1 MSESE
6 SKQGLNLG
14 NVVIDIFIIILLI
27 VGVWYLREAFIGIP
41 IIENIAIAI
50 FIISGAGI
58 LVLLAV
64 AIIGILNRKNAE

>member
-1 MSESE
+1 MSDSKE
-6 SKQGLNLG
+6 KQGLDIG

-27 VGVWYLREAFIGIP
+27 AGVWYLKEAFTGIP

-64 AIIGILNRKNAE
+64 AIIGILNRENAE